1 MNEHIGQ
8 FLV

>member
-1 MNEHIGQ
+1 MYGHIGQ